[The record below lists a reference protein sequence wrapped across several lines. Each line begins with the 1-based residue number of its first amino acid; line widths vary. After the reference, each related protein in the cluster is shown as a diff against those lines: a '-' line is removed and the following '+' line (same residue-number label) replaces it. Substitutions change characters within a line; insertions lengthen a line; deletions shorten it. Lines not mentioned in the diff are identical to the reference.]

1 MEQKRPS
8 YLLTDKHASAKRK
21 QNEEQLK
28 HFTFSHTL
36 PRKKLA
42 TALYI

>member
-1 MEQKRPS
+1 MEQKLPS
-8 YLLTDKHASAKRK
+8 YRLTDKHASVKKNRTK
-21 QNEEQLK
+21 KQLK

-36 PRKKLA
+36 PRTNLA